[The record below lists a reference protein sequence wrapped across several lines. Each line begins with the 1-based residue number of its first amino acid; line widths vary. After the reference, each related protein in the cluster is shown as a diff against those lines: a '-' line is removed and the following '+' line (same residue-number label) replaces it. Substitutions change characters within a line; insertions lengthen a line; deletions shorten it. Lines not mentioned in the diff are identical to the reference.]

1 MVVTEGN
8 EDEPGINEFE
18 RRCRS
23 DGAGYSP
30 QDPQAVFSRREDPDR
45 VIGLAR

>member
-8 EDEPGINEFE
+8 EDKTAIDEFE
-18 RRCRS
+18 RRCRA
-23 DGAGYSP
+23 DGAGYSL